1 MSIMMGLET
10 GKRAITVQ
18 QLALQTT
25 GHNIANANT
34 EGYTRQTV
42 GMEAARPFCT
52 PGIPSSSGVGQI
64 GTGVSAGSITR
75 IREEY
80 IDLQIRKENRNS
92 GYWESIQ
99 DGMEKIEV
107 IINEPSNTG
116 LRSVMEAF
124 WQSWQDLSVNPESE
138 AVRAVVVERGNALAE
153 TFNHMYQQFTDL
165 KTDINSNIRIKVQ
178 EMNSIITQ
186 LRDLNKEI
194 LAISVSGQSPNDLM
208 DKRDLLLDQLSRMAD
223 ISITEDNYG
232 MVSVQM
238 GGRAIVQ
245 GTDCTTLST
254 SSDPNG
260 MYMVIW
266 ADTGIKANISSGELG
281 GLLDLRGQ
289 TTLAQENSISEYKEI
304 IPELIDELNTMAKT
318 IVVMTNQIHRGGY
331 SLNNNSDPASGF
343 PDGTNFFSMPDDPD
357 TIDNWASY
365 MKLDGLI
372 LSDANNIAAAANR
385 TWDENDQES
394 NFGDGSIALRIAQLK
409 QSINVSSS
417 STSSESL
424 SGVLAFPSSV
434 AGDLTVNYTGGP
446 STTITLAAPA
456 EAYQDL
462 QELAAAIQHGL
473 DANNDLSTAGISIKV
488 SCDGDRLI
496 FSSSN
501 SAFEGISDVDLL
513 GGTAFS
519 ALNNIG
525 GMIENVTGDD
535 YWASIASGV
544 GVQCQQA
551 ARMSENQGILLNQLE
566 NERQSVSG
574 VSLDE
579 ETADLLKYQAAYNAA
594 ARFITVIDEQ
604 LDTIINRMGTV
615 GR

>member
-1 MSIMMGLET
+1 MGLET

-75 IREEY
+75 IREDY
-80 IDLQIRKENRNS
+80 IDMQIRKENRNS
-92 GYWESIQ
+92 GYWETIQ
-99 DGMEKIEV
+99 DSMEKIEV
-107 IINEPSNTG
+107 IINEPSDTG

-165 KTDINSNIRIKVQ
+165 QSDINSNISIKVQ
-178 EMNSIITQ
+178 EMNSMITQ
-186 LRDLNKEI
+186 LKDLNKEI

-208 DKRDLLLDQLSRMAD
+208 DKRDLLLDQMSSMAD
-223 ISITEDNYG
+223 ISITEDYYG
-232 MVSVQM
+232 MVTVQM

-254 SSDPNG
+254 ASDSYG
-260 MYMVIW
+260 MYMVTW
-266 ADTGIKANISSGELG
+266 NDTGIKANISSGEIG
-281 GLLDLRGQ
+281 ALLDLRGQ
-289 TTLAQENSISEYKEI
+289 TTLSQENSISEYKEI

-318 IVVMTNQIHRGGY
+318 VVVMTNEIHRGGY
-331 SLNNNSDPASGF
+331 SLNNNTDPDSAF

-357 TIDNWASY
+357 TIGNWASY
-365 MKLDGLI
+365 MKLDDLI

-385 TWDENDQES
+385 TWDENNQES
-394 NFGDGSIALRIAQLK
+394 NFGDGSIALQIAQLK
-409 QSINVSSS
+409 QNLNISRSTASSD
-417 STSSESL
+417 SL
-424 SGVLAFPSSV
+424 SGVLTFPSSA
-434 AGDLTVNYTGGP
+434 AGDLTITYGGG
-446 STTITLAAPA
+446 TTTAITLAAPA
-456 EAYQDL
+456 EEYQDL
-462 QELAAAIQHGL
+462 QELAVAVQEQL
-473 DANNDLSTAGISIKV
+473 DANTDLSTAGISITV
-488 SCDGDRLI
+488 TCDGDRLV
-496 FSSSN
+496 FSSS
-501 SAFEGISDVDLL
+501 SSGFQGVSDSGLL
-513 GGTAFS
+513 GGGVSFS
-519 ALNNIG
+519 GLNTIG

-544 GVQCQQA
+544 GVQGQQA
-551 ARMSENQGILLNQLE
+551 ARMSENQSILLNQLE